1 MFVQLLEL
9 LWDGMQRAV
18 GFFRGIEIVSGVSVW
33 TVICCS
39 FVLAVVIT
47 GLVNVVKI
55 GSLSSR
61 AISSH
66 RKKGDDE

>member
-1 MFVQLLEL
+1 MFVQLLDL

-18 GFFRGIEIVSGVSVW
+18 GFFCGIEIIFGVLVW
-33 TVICCS
+33 IVFCCF
-39 FVLAVVIT
+39 FVFVVVII
-47 GLVNVVKI
+47 GLVNVVWI

-66 RKKGDDE
+66 RKKGDD

>member
-1 MFVQLLEL
+1 
-9 LWDGMQRAV
+9 MQRAV
-18 GFFRGIEIVSGVSVW
+18 GFFRSIEIVSGVSVW

-66 RKKGDDE
+66 RKKGDD

>member
-1 MFVQLLEL
+1 MFVQLLDL

-18 GFFRGIEIVSGVSVW
+18 GFFRGIEIVSGVSLW

-47 GLVNVVKI
+47 GLVNVVRI

-66 RKKGDDE
+66 RKKGDD

>member
-1 MFVQLLEL
+1 MFVQLLDL

-18 GFFRGIEIVSGVSVW
+18 GFFRSIEIVSGVSVW

-66 RKKGDDE
+66 RKKGDD

>member
-1 MFVQLLEL
+1 MFVQLLDL

-18 GFFRGIEIVSGVSVW
+18 GFFRGIEVVSGVSVW

-66 RKKGDDE
+66 RKKGDD

>member
-1 MFVQLLEL
+1 MFVQLLDL

-18 GFFRGIEIVSGVSVW
+18 GFFRGIEIISGVSVW

-47 GLVNVVKI
+47 GLVNVVRI

-66 RKKGDDE
+66 RKKGDD

>member
-18 GFFRGIEIVSGVSVW
+18 GFFRGIEVVSGVSVW
-33 TVICCS
+33 TIICCS

-47 GLVNVVKI
+47 GLVNVVRI

-66 RKKGDDE
+66 RKKGDD

>member
-1 MFVQLLEL
+1 MFVQLLDL
-9 LWDGMQRAV
+9 LWDGMQRSV
-18 GFFRGIEIVSGVSVW
+18 GFFRGIEIISGVSVW

-47 GLVNVVKI
+47 GLVNVVRI

-66 RKKGDDE
+66 RKKGDD

>member
-1 MFVQLLEL
+1 MFVQLLDL

-18 GFFRGIEIVSGVSVW
+18 GFFRGIEIISGVSVW

-66 RKKGDDE
+66 RKKGDD

>member
-1 MFVQLLEL
+1 MFVQLLDL

-18 GFFRGIEIVSGVSVW
+18 GFFRGIEIASGVSLW

-47 GLVNVVKI
+47 GLVNVVRI

-66 RKKGDDE
+66 RKKGDD

>member
-18 GFFRGIEIVSGVSVW
+18 DFFRDIEIVSGVSLW

-47 GLVNVVKI
+47 GLVNVVRI

-66 RKKGDDE
+66 RKKGDD

>member
-1 MFVQLLEL
+1 MFVQLLDL

-18 GFFRGIEIVSGVSVW
+18 GFFRGIDIVSGVSVW

-66 RKKGDDE
+66 RKKGDD

>member
-1 MFVQLLEL
+1 MFVQLLDL
-9 LWDGMQRAV
+9 LWGGMQRAV
-18 GFFRGIEIVSGVSVW
+18 GFFRGIEIVSGVSLW

-47 GLVNVVKI
+47 GLVNVVRI

-66 RKKGDDE
+66 RKKGDD

>member
-1 MFVQLLEL
+1 MFVQLLDL

-18 GFFRGIEIVSGVSVW
+18 GFFRGIEIISGVSVW
-33 TVICCS
+33 TVLCCS

-47 GLVNVVKI
+47 GLVNVVRI

-66 RKKGDDE
+66 RKKGDD

>member
-1 MFVQLLEL
+1 MFVQLLGL

-18 GFFRGIEIVSGVSVW
+18 GFFRSIEIVSGVSVW

-66 RKKGDDE
+66 RKKGDD

>member
-1 MFVQLLEL
+1 MFIQLLEL

-47 GLVNVVKI
+47 GLVNVVRI

-66 RKKGDDE
+66 RKKGDD

>member
-18 GFFRGIEIVSGVSVW
+18 GFFRGIEVVSGVSVW

-47 GLVNVVKI
+47 GLVNVVRI

-66 RKKGDDE
+66 RKKGDD

>member
-1 MFVQLLEL
+1 MFLQLLDL
-9 LWDGMQRAV
+9 IWDGMQRAV
-18 GFFRGIEIVSGVSVW
+18 GFFRGIEIVSGVSLW

-47 GLVNVVKI
+47 GLVNVVRI

-66 RKKGDDE
+66 RKKGDD

>member
-1 MFVQLLEL
+1 MFVQLLDL

-47 GLVNVVKI
+47 GLVNVVRI

-66 RKKGDDE
+66 RKKGDD

>member
-1 MFVQLLEL
+1 MFVQLLDL

-18 GFFRGIEIVSGVSVW
+18 GFFRGIEILSGVSVW

-47 GLVNVVKI
+47 GLVNVVRI

-61 AISSH
+61 AISSS
-66 RKKGDDE
+66 RKKGDD

>member
-1 MFVQLLEL
+1 MFFQLLDL

-18 GFFRGIEIVSGVSVW
+18 GFFRGIEIISGVSLW

-47 GLVNVVKI
+47 GLVNVVRI

-66 RKKGDDE
+66 RKKGDD